1 MEIAMN
7 YKLVFH
13 ILGLIL
19 RVEAV
24 LMLPAAVIGMVTGGG
39 DGSAFLLSAGITMA
53 AGQVLTMLPGKN
65 MKMQA
70 RDGFAAVALSWMV
83 LSLFGALPYVF
94 SGVLP
99 NYVDAVFETASGLT
113 TTGAT
118 VFTAIEGSPLGVL
131 FWRAQTQWMGGVGVL
146 VMALALVPKL
156 GEGSVFLMRAESP
169 GPIKSKLT
177 PRIGDTAK
185 ILYSIYIGLTA
196 AETLCLRLA
205 GMPWYDAVIH
215 SFTTISTGGF
225 SVKNASIA
233 AYNSLTIEW
242 IIIVFMFLSGINFA
256 LLFFAVRRN
265 FTAVFQSEELRSYT
279 IMIAAASSLIVL
291 NLVVHAGWALNLRTV
306 TDSVFQVVTLM
317 TTTGYMT
324 SDYVLWPTFSQVIL
338 VLVMFAGGCAGS
350 TAGGIKQIRVLL
362 LVKNL
367 RREVQRILHPRVVT
381 TLRSDGER
389 VEEATL
395 SGITLFFFA
404 YILLLLM
411 GTLAVAWDDVG
422 FTAAFTASL
431 TCISNVG
438 PAFDVLGPTSNFFAL
453 SNVSKVVLSLE
464 MLLGRLEIMPL
475 LLLLFPSL
483 WKKR

>member
-1 MEIAMN
+1 MN
-7 YKLVFH
+7 YNLVFH

-19 RVEAV
+19 RVEAL
-24 LMLPAAVIGMVTGGG
+24 LMLPAAVIGLVGQDGS
-39 DGSAFLLSAGITMA
+39 GSAFLLAAGITMA
-53 AGQVLTMLPGKN
+53 VGQLLVLLPAKN
-65 MKMQA
+65 AKMQA
-70 RDGFAAVALSWMV
+70 RDGFAAVALGWIS
-83 LSLFGALPYVF
+83 LSLCGALPYVF

-99 NYVDAVFETASGLT
+99 NYVDAVFETVSGFT

-118 VFTAIEGSPLGVL
+118 VFTFMEGQPNGVL

-146 VMALALVPKL
+146 VLALALVPKL
-156 GEGSVFLMRAESP
+156 GEGSVYLMRAESP

-185 ILYSIYIGLTA
+185 ILYSIYIGLTV
-196 AETLCLRLA
+196 AEVLCLRIA
-205 GMPWYDAVIH
+205 GMPWFDAVIH
-215 SFTTISTGGF
+215 AFTTISTGGF

-233 AYNSLTIEW
+233 AYNSLVIEW
-242 IIIVFMFLSGINFA
+242 IIIIFMFLSGINFA
-256 LLFFAVRRN
+256 LLFYALRRN
-265 FTAVFQSEELRSYT
+265 FKAVFESEELKSYT
-279 IMIAAASSLIVL
+279 IMTVAASGLIVL
-291 NLVVHAGWALNLRTV
+291 NLVVHAGWNLNLETV

-324 SDYVLWPTFSQVIL
+324 YDYVLWPTFAQVIL
-338 VLVMFAGGCAGS
+338 ILVMFAGGCAGS
-350 TAGGIKQIRVLL
+350 TAGGIKQIRVTL

-381 TLRSDGER
+381 TLKSDGER
-389 VEEATL
+389 VEESTL

-404 YILLLLM
+404 YILLLLV
-411 GTLAVAWDDVG
+411 GTLVVAWDDVG

-438 PAFDVLGPTSNFFAL
+438 PAFDVLGPTGNFFGL
-453 SNVSKVVLSLE
+453 SNVSKLVLSAG

-475 LLLLFPSL
+475 LLLLFPGL
-483 WKKR
+483 WKKK

>member
-1 MEIAMN
+1 MN
-7 YKLVFH
+7 YKLVLH

-24 LMLPAAVIGMVTGGG
+24 LMLPAAVIGLFTGP
-39 DGSAFLLSAGITMA
+39 DGSAFLLAGGITLA
-53 AGQVLTMLPGKN
+53 VGQALVMLPAKN

-70 RDGFAAVALSWMV
+70 RDGFAAVALSWIV
-83 LSLFGALPYVF
+83 LSLFGALPYVL

-99 NYVDAVFETASGLT
+99 NYADAVFETVSGFT

-118 VFTAIEGSPLGVL
+118 VFTFMEGQPLGIL

-146 VMALALVPKL
+146 VLALALVPKL

-177 PRIGDTAK
+177 PRVGDTAK

-196 AETLCLRLA
+196 AEVLCLRIA
-205 GMPWYDAVIH
+205 GMPWFDAVIH
-215 SFTTISTGGF
+215 AFTTISTGGF
-225 SVKNASIA
+225 SVKHASIA
-233 AYNSLTIEW
+233 AYESLAIEW
-242 IIIVFMFLSGINFA
+242 IIIIFMFLSGINFA
-256 LLFFAVRRN
+256 LLYYAVCRN
-265 FTAVFQSEELRSYT
+265 FRAVFQSEELRSYT
-279 IMIAAASSLIVL
+279 LVTLAASGLILADVA
-291 NLVVHAGWALNLRTV
+291 VHTAQAIDFQTV

-324 SDYVLWPTFSQVIL
+324 YDYVLWPTFAQM
-338 VLVMFAGGCAGS
+338 VLIAVMFAGACAGS
-350 TAGGIKQIRVLL
+350 TAGGIKQVRLVLL
-362 LVKNL
+362 LKNL

-381 TLRSDGER
+381 TIKLDGER
-389 VEEATL
+389 VDEPIL

-404 YILLLLM
+404 YIFLLLI
-411 GTLAVAWDDVG
+411 GTLVVAWDDVG

-438 PAFDVLGPTSNFFAL
+438 PAFDVLGPTSNFFSL
-453 SNVSKVVLSLE
+453 SNVSKVCLSLN

-475 LLLLFPSL
+475 LLLLFPGL

>member
-1 MEIAMN
+1 MN

-13 ILGLIL
+13 ILGMIL

-24 LMLPAAVIGMVTGGG
+24 LMLPATVIAFVTGGG
-39 DGSAFLLSAGITMA
+39 DGVSFLLSAVVTMA
-53 AGQVLTMLPGKN
+53 VGQGLTMLPGKN

-70 RDGFAAVALSWMV
+70 RDGFAAVALCWIV
-83 LSLFGALPYVF
+83 LSLFGALPYTF
-94 SGVLP
+94 SGVMP
-99 NYVDAVFETASGLT
+99 NYVDAVFETISGFT

-118 VFTAIEGSPLGVL
+118 VLTAIEGQPSGIL
-131 FWRAQTQWMGGVGVL
+131 FWRAQTQWMGGMGVL
-146 VMALALVPKL
+146 VLALALVPKL
-156 GEGSVFLMRAESP
+156 GEGSVYLMRAESP

-177 PRIGDTAK
+177 PRINDTAK
-185 ILYSIYIGLTA
+185 ILYSIYIGLTV
-196 AETLCLRLA
+196 AEVICLKIA

-215 SFTTISTGGF
+215 AFTTISTGGF

-233 AYNSLTIEW
+233 AYGSLAIEW
-242 IIIVFMFLSGINFA
+242 IIIIFMFLSGVNFA
-256 LLFFAVRRN
+256 LLYYVILRN
-265 FTAVFQSEELRSYT
+265 FRAVFQSEELRSYT
-279 IMIAAASSLIVL
+279 FMTIGASALIVMD
-291 NLVVHAGWALNLRTV
+291 LVLHASWALDARTV

-324 SDYVLWPTFSQVIL
+324 YDYVLWPTFSQVIL
-338 VLVMFAGGCAGS
+338 ILVMFAGGCAGS
-350 TAGGIKQIRVLL
+350 TAGGIKQIRVVLL
-362 LVKNL
+362 FKNL

-381 TLRSDGER
+381 TIKSDGER
-389 VEEATL
+389 VDEPIL

-404 YILLLLM
+404 YIFILLA
-411 GTLAVAWDDVG
+411 GTLVVAWDDVG

-438 PAFDVLGPTSNFFAL
+438 PAFDILGPTCNFNFL
-453 SNVSKVVLSLE
+453 SNASKIFLSAN

>member
-1 MEIAMN
+1 MN

-24 LMLPAAVIGMVTGGG
+24 LMLPAMLIGYATGG
-39 DGSAFLLSAGITMA
+39 DGPAFLLAGGITLTV
-53 AGQVLTMLPGKN
+53 GQLLCLLPGRGA
-65 MKMQA
+65 KMQA
-70 RDGFAAVALSWMV
+70 RDGFAAVALSWIV

-99 NYVDAVFETASGLT
+99 NYVDAVFETVSGFT

-118 VFTAIEGSPLGVL
+118 VFTFMEGQPLGVL

-146 VMALALVPKL
+146 VLALALVPKL

-185 ILYSIYIGLTA
+185 ILYSIYIGLTV
-196 AETLCLRLA
+196 AEVICLRIA

-215 SFTTISTGGF
+215 AFTTISTGGF

-233 AYNSLTIEW
+233 AYGSLAVEW
-242 IIIVFMFLSGINFA
+242 IIIIFMFLSGINFA
-256 LLFFAVRRN
+256 LLYYALCRN
-265 FTAVFQSEELRSYT
+265 FKAVFESEELRSYT
-279 IMIAAASSLIVL
+279 LVTVAASGLIVI
-291 NLVVHAGWALNLRTV
+291 NLVSNASWAMDARTV

-324 SDYVLWPTFSQVIL
+324 YDYVLWPTFSQM
-338 VLVMFAGGCAGS
+338 VLVMVMFIGGCAGS
-350 TAGGIKQIRVLL
+350 TAGGLKQIRVVLL
-362 LVKNL
+362 FKNL

-381 TLRSDGER
+381 TIKSDSER
-389 VEEATL
+389 VDEPIL
-395 SGITLFFFA
+395 SGIALFFFA
-404 YILLLLM
+404 YMFLLLA
-411 GTLAVAWDDVG
+411 GTLVVALDDVG
-422 FTAAFTASL
+422 FTASFTASL

-438 PAFDVLGPTSNFFAL
+438 PAFDVLGPTGNFFSL
-453 SNVSKVVLSLE
+453 SSLSKVFLSVN

-483 WKKR
+483 WKRR

>member
-1 MEIAMN
+1 MN

-19 RVEAV
+19 RVEAA
-24 LMLPAAVIGMVTGGG
+24 LMLPAMVIGFATGGG
-39 DGSAFLLSAGITMA
+39 DGFAFLYAALITLA
-53 AGQVLTMLPGKN
+53 AGQLLSLLPGRGS
-65 MKMQA
+65 KMQA
-70 RDGFAAVALSWMV
+70 RDGFAAVALCWIV

-94 SGVLP
+94 AGILP
-99 NYVDAVFETASGLT
+99 NYVDAVFETVSGFT

-118 VFTAIEGSPLGVL
+118 VFTFIEGQPAGIL
-131 FWRAQTQWMGGVGVL
+131 FWRAQTQWMGGMGVL
-146 VMALALVPKL
+146 VLALALVPKL
-156 GEGSVFLMRAESP
+156 GEGSVYLMRAESP

-177 PRIGDTAK
+177 PRVNDTAK

-196 AETLCLRLA
+196 AEVICLRAA

-215 SFTTISTGGF
+215 AFTTISTGGF
-225 SVKNASIA
+225 SVKDASIA
-233 AYNSLTIEW
+233 AYGSLAVEW

-256 LLFFAVRRN
+256 LLYFALLRN
-265 FTAVFQSEELRSYT
+265 FRAVFESEELRSYT
-279 IMIAAASSLIVL
+279 LMAGGAAALIVM
-291 NLVVHAGWALNLRTV
+291 NLVFHAGWALDVRTV

-324 SDYVLWPTFSQVIL
+324 YDYVLWPTFSQVVL
-338 VLVMFAGGCAGS
+338 VLVMFAGACAGS
-350 TAGGIKQIRVLL
+350 TAGGIKQIRVVLL
-362 LVKNL
+362 FKNL

-381 TLRSDGER
+381 TIKSDGDR
-389 VEEATL
+389 VDEPIL
-395 SGITLFFFA
+395 SGISLFFFA
-404 YILLLLM
+404 YIFLLLL
-411 GTLAVAWDDVG
+411 GTLVVAWDDVG
-422 FTAAFTASL
+422 ITAAFTASL

-438 PAFDVLGPTSNFFAL
+438 PAFDVLGPTCNFSFL
-453 SNVSKVVLSLE
+453 SNGSKIFLSAN

>member
-1 MEIAMN
+1 MN
-7 YKLVFH
+7 YKLVLH

-24 LMLPAAVIGMVTGGG
+24 LMLPAAVIGLFTGS
-39 DGSAFLLSAGITMA
+39 DGSAFLLAGGITLA
-53 AGQVLTMLPGKN
+53 VGQVLVMLPAKN

-70 RDGFAAVALSWMV
+70 RDGFAAVALSWIV
-83 LSLFGALPYVF
+83 LSLFGALPYVL

-99 NYVDAVFETASGLT
+99 NYADAVFETVSGFT

-118 VFTAIEGSPLGVL
+118 VFTFMEGQPLGIL
-131 FWRAQTQWMGGVGVL
+131 FWRAQTQWMGGMGVL
-146 VMALALVPKL
+146 VLALALVPKL

-177 PRIGDTAK
+177 PRVGDTAK

-196 AETLCLRLA
+196 AEVLCLRIA
-205 GMPWYDAVIH
+205 GMPWFDAVIH
-215 SFTTISTGGF
+215 AFTTISTGGF
-225 SVKNASIA
+225 SVKNGSIA
-233 AYNSLTIEW
+233 AYESLAIEW

-256 LLFFAVRRN
+256 LLYYALCRN
-265 FTAVFQSEELRSYT
+265 FRAVFQSEELRSYT
-279 IMIAAASSLIVL
+279 LVTLAASGLILADVA
-291 NLVVHAGWALNLRTV
+291 VHTAQAIDFQTV

-324 SDYVLWPTFSQVIL
+324 YDYVLWPTFAQM
-338 VLVMFAGGCAGS
+338 VLIAVMFAGACAGS
-350 TAGGIKQIRVLL
+350 TAGGIKQVRLVLL
-362 LVKNL
+362 LKNL

-381 TLRSDGER
+381 TIKLDGER
-389 VEEATL
+389 VDEPIL

-404 YILLLLM
+404 YIFLLLI
-411 GTLAVAWDDVG
+411 GTLVVAWDDVG

-438 PAFDVLGPTSNFFAL
+438 PAFDVLGPTSNFFSL
-453 SNVSKVVLSLE
+453 SNVSKVCLSLN

>member
-1 MEIAMN
+1 MN

-24 LMLPAAVIGMVTGGG
+24 LMLPAAVIGLLTGK
-39 DGSAFLLSAGITMA
+39 DGSAFLIAAGITLA
-53 AGQVLTMLPGKN
+53 VGQALVMLPARN

-70 RDGFAAVALSWMV
+70 RDGFAAVALSWIV

-99 NYVDAVFETASGLT
+99 NYVDAVFETVSGFT

-118 VFTAIEGSPLGVL
+118 VFTFMEGQPLGIL

-146 VMALALVPKL
+146 VLALALVPKL

-177 PRIGDTAK
+177 PRVGDTAK

-196 AETLCLRLA
+196 AEVLCLRIA
-205 GMPWYDAVIH
+205 GMPWFDAVIH
-215 SFTTISTGGF
+215 AFTTISTGGF

-233 AYNSLTIEW
+233 AYESLAIEW
-242 IIIVFMFLSGINFA
+242 IIIIFMFLSGVNFA
-256 LLFFAVRRN
+256 LLYYAVCRN
-265 FTAVFQSEELRSYT
+265 FRAVFQSEELRSYT
-279 IMIAAASSLIVL
+279 LMALAAAGLILADVA
-291 NLVVHAGWALNLRTV
+291 VHTAQAIDLQTV

-324 SDYVLWPTFSQVIL
+324 YDYVLWPTFAQV
-338 VLVMFAGGCAGS
+338 VLIVVMFAGACAGS
-350 TAGGIKQIRVLL
+350 TAGGIKQVRFVLL
-362 LVKNL
+362 LKNL

-381 TLRSDGER
+381 TIKLDGER
-389 VEEATL
+389 VDEPIL

-404 YILLLLM
+404 YIFLLLI
-411 GTLAVAWDDVG
+411 GTLVVAWDNVG

-438 PAFDVLGPTSNFFAL
+438 PAFDILGPTSNFFSL
-453 SNVSKVVLSLE
+453 SNVSKVFLSLN

>member
-1 MEIAMN
+1 MN

-13 ILGLIL
+13 VLGLIL

-24 LMLPAAVIGMVTGGG
+24 LMLPAAVIGVSAGEA
-39 DGSAFLLSAGITMA
+39 GSAMLISAAITLA
-53 AGQVLTMLPGKN
+53 AGQGLAMRRIAWT
-65 MKMQA
+65 KMQA
-70 RDGFAAVALSWMV
+70 RDGFAAVAMGWIT

-99 NYVDAVFETASGLT
+99 NYADAFFETVSGFT

-118 VFTAIEGSPLGVL
+118 VFTFMEGQPKAIL
-131 FWRAQTQWMGGVGVL
+131 FWRAQTQWMGGMGVL
-146 VMALALVPKL
+146 VLALALVPKL
-156 GEGSVFLMRAESP
+156 GEGSVYLMRAESP

-177 PRIGDTAK
+177 PRVGDTAK
-185 ILYSIYIGLTA
+185 ILYSIYIGLTV
-196 AETLCLRLA
+196 AEVFCLRLA
-205 GMPWYDAVIH
+205 GMPWFDAVIH

-225 SVKNASIA
+225 SVMNASIA
-233 AYNSLTIEW
+233 AYGSLVIDW

-256 LLFFAVRRN
+256 LLFYALHRN
-265 FTAVFQSEELRSYT
+265 FQAVFQSEELRSYT
-279 IMIAAASSLIVL
+279 LVTIVASATIALDLIT
-291 NLVVHAGWALNLRTV
+291 HAGWAADIHTV

-324 SDYVLWPTFSQVIL
+324 SDYVLWPTFSQTVLI
-338 VLVMFAGGCAGS
+338 LVMFLGGCAGS
-350 TAGGIKQIRVLL
+350 TAGGIKHIRAVLL
-362 LVKNL
+362 LKNL
-367 RREVQRILHPRVVT
+367 RREVQRILHPRVVK
-381 TLRSDGER
+381 TLESDGDR

-395 SGITLFFFA
+395 AGISLFFFA
-404 YILLLLM
+404 YMMLLLV
-411 GTLAVAWDDVG
+411 GTLVVAWDDVG
-422 FTAAFTASL
+422 FTSAFTASL

-438 PAFDVLGPTSNFFAL
+438 PAFDVLGPTSNFFLL
-453 SNVSKVVLSLE
+453 SNASKVVLSFN

>member
-1 MEIAMN
+1 MN
-7 YKLVFH
+7 YKLVLH

-24 LMLPAAVIGMVTGGG
+24 LMLPAAVIGLFTGP
-39 DGSAFLLSAGITMA
+39 DGSAFLLAGGITLA
-53 AGQVLTMLPGKN
+53 VGQALVMLPAKN

-70 RDGFAAVALSWMV
+70 RDGFAAVALSWIV
-83 LSLFGALPYVF
+83 LSLFGALPYVL

-99 NYVDAVFETASGLT
+99 NYADAVFETVSGFT

-118 VFTAIEGSPLGVL
+118 VFTFMEGQPLGIL

-146 VMALALVPKL
+146 VLALALVPKL

-177 PRIGDTAK
+177 PRVGDTAK

-196 AETLCLRLA
+196 AEILCLRLA
-205 GMPWYDAVIH
+205 GMPWFDCVIH
-215 SFTTISTGGF
+215 AFTTISTGGF

-233 AYNSLTIEW
+233 AYGSIVIEW
-242 IIIVFMFLSGINFA
+242 IIIIFMFLSGINFA
-256 LLFFAVRRN
+256 LLYFALRRN
-265 FTAVFQSEELRSYT
+265 FRAVFQSEELRSYT
-279 IMIAAASSLIVL
+279 LMTLLASGAIVL
-291 NLVVHAGWALNLRTV
+291 NLVVHAGRALNAQTV

-324 SDYVLWPTFSQVIL
+324 YDYVLWPTFSQVIL
-338 VLVMFAGGCAGS
+338 IMVMFAGACAGS
-350 TAGGIKQIRVLL
+350 TAGGIKQIRVVL

-381 TLRSDGER
+381 TIKSDGDR

-404 YILLLLM
+404 YILLLLI
-411 GTLAVAWDDVG
+411 GTLVVAWDDIG

-438 PAFDVLGPTSNFFAL
+438 PAFDVLGPTSNFASL
-453 SNVSKVVLSLE
+453 SAVSKVILSLN

-483 WKKR
+483 WRKR

>member
-1 MEIAMN
+1 MN

-13 ILGLIL
+13 ILGMIL

-24 LMLPAAVIGMVTGGG
+24 LMLPAAVIGLATGQ
-39 DGSAFLLSAGITMA
+39 DGSAFLLSAGITLA
-53 AGQVLTMLPGKN
+53 VGQALVMLPGKN

-70 RDGFAAVALSWMV
+70 RDGFAAVALSWIV

-99 NYVDAVFETASGLT
+99 NYADAVFETVSGFT

-118 VFTAIEGSPLGVL
+118 V
-131 FWRAQTQWMGGVGVL
+131 FWRAQTQWMGGMGVL
-146 VMALALVPKL
+146 VLALALVPKL

-177 PRIGDTAK
+177 PRVGDTAK

-196 AETLCLRLA
+196 AEILCLRLA
-205 GMPWYDAVIH
+205 GMPWFDCVIH
-215 SFTTISTGGF
+215 AFTTISTGGF

-233 AYNSLTIEW
+233 AYGSLTIEW

-256 LLFFAVRRN
+256 LLYYAVCRN
-265 FTAVFQSEELRSYT
+265 FRAVFQSGELRSYT
-279 IMIAAASSLIVL
+279 LMTVGASALIVL
-291 NLVVHAGWALNLRTV
+291 NLVCHASWTLDARTV

-324 SDYVLWPTFSQVIL
+324 YDYVLWPTFSQVVL

-350 TAGGIKQIRVLL
+350 TAGGIKQIRVVLL
-362 LVKNL
+362 MKNL

-381 TLRSDGER
+381 TIKSDGER
-389 VEEATL
+389 VDEPIL

-404 YILLLLM
+404 YILLLLI
-411 GTLAVAWDDVG
+411 GTLVVAWDDVG

-438 PAFDVLGPTSNFFAL
+438 PAFDILGPTGNFFAL
-453 SNVSKVVLSLE
+453 SNVSKLFLSLN

-483 WKKR
+483 WRKR